1 MSTQSQDTSKLTHSM
16 ATFTGWRELGKR
28 TNYTEPTWRPH
39 LLAVCCAASTREMCC
54 TLHPDW
60 ANQWSPST
68 STVSS
73 YLTRH
78 PTRFVS
84 HSQFLS
90 STNWYFVFW
99 IRWCKCL
106 WITKMQKLF
115 TPTTVAG
122 WAGMRCCQYFS
133 IKRNLIGII
142 VICNVWFHV
151 IISIFR
157 FYWSSPSGF
166 NIEFFREDS
175 GYSYSQIESDIRQEQ

>member
-60 ANQWSPST
+60 ASQWSPSP

-78 PTRFVS
+78 PIRFVVCAY
-84 HSQFLS
+84 SQILS

-122 WAGMRCCQYFS
+122 LAGMRSCQYFS
-133 IKRNLIGII
+133 IKRNLTGII
-142 VICNVWFHV
+142 RICYVMTSLLLFLFSGSTGV
-151 IISIFR
+151 LPQGSIL
-157 FYWSSPSGF
+157 SSSERTLGTLTVK
-166 NIEFFREDS
+166 
-175 GYSYSQIESDIRQEQ
+175 

>member
-1 MSTQSQDTSKLTHSM
+1 MSIQSQDTSKLTHSM

-28 TNYTEPTWRPH
+28 TNYPEPTWRPH
-39 LLAVCCAASTREMCC
+39 LLAVWCAASPRKMCC

-60 ANQWSPST
+60 ANQWSPSP

-78 PTRFVS
+78 PIRFV
-84 HSQFLS
+84 FTIRFFF
-90 STNWYFVFW
+90 TNWYFVFW
-99 IRWCKCL
+99 FRWCKCL
-106 WITKMQKLF
+106 WITRMQNLF
-115 TPTTVAG
+115 TQTTVAG
-122 WAGMRCCQYFS
+122 WAGMRCCQFFS
-133 IKRNLIGII
+133 IRRNLTGINS
-142 VICNVWFHV
+142 NVWFNV
-151 IISIFR
+151 TISIFR